1 MTFIKK
7 KKTDNN
13 ENYSSKFIKIILFS
27 LIFCQISFSQNSIQQ
42 NKEGR
47 KIAENELELA
57 LSKNSGH
64 NVINQKAILIKD
76 TISAITIAE
85 TILFT
90 IFDKTSILNQKPYE
104 IHHINNYW
112 VIFGTLPK
120 DYIGGTFLIIL
131 DDRNAEVIKITH
143 GK

>member
-120 DYIGGTFLIIL
+120 GYKGGTFLIIL